1 MPRPPSS
8 SSAIAAALALAL
20 AGLTACASSQPRAQP
35 SQPASP
41 PSAPQPPAPGARRRA
56 FVLHFEGARIGY
68 AIEDEQVAPE
78 LGRRELGRRELVRFR
93 RGRELT
99 SFETSVI
106 VRGATHDGRERP
118 GEADE
123 LEVVVRHC
131 TAESPSHLPALSLTA
146 PLGLA
151 CPDGA
156 RPGPFTV
163 RASARRTDDE
173 WRVTSS
179 LSDAPTTLPFA
190 AQPAEWLDVL
200 APPGDRGELRNLPL
214 FFATRGF
221 ALGHAER
228 RWLDARTWIGSVT
241 LAGKV
246 ITSTTVLDEEGR
258 PRLILDDNGG
268 TASRAPEAALSPATL
283 DLVDLVDLVDL
294 TSLAIGGAAPAP
306 GAPRRLAFTLPP
318 EASASSSAATL
329 PPREAP
335 GQLVT
340 GAPPRLVLE
349 LVAQPA
355 RLDDAPAVARIAEL
369 ARQVLPGHRGGDCTA
384 YALRYAAAAA
394 RAAIPTR
401 LVTGFALDET
411 GAGGAVLVR
420 HRWAVSWTGAR
431 WISVD
436 PSAPAE
442 EVAPA
447 APRLF
452 ALSIHE
458 ATPEALAAAESAFAA
473 WRGAAARWAR

>member
-8 SSAIAAALALAL
+8 SSAIAPALALVL
-20 AGLTACASSQPRAQP
+20 AGLAACASSSQP
-35 SQPASP
+35 SRRPTPEAASQPSV
-41 PSAPQPPAPGARRRA
+41 PGALRRA

-78 LGRRELGRRELVRFR
+78 LRRRELGRREVVRFR
-93 RGRELT
+93 RGREVT
-99 SFETSVI
+99 SFETSI
-106 VRGATHDGRERP
+106 TVRGATHDDRERP

-131 TAESPSHLPALSLTA
+131 TAESPLRLPPLSLTA
-146 PLGLA
+146 PLELT

-179 LSDAPTTLPFA
+179 LSGAPTTLPFA

-228 RWLDARTWIGSVT
+228 RWLDARTWIGSVA

-246 ITSTTVLDEEGR
+246 LTSTTVVDEQDR
-258 PRLILDDNGG
+258 PRLILDESGG
-268 TASRAPEAALSPATL
+268 TATRAPQAALSPATL
-283 DLVDLVDLVDL
+283 DLVDLVDLVGL
-294 TSLAIGGAAPAP
+294 TSLAIGGASPAP
-306 GAPRRLAFTLPP
+306 GAPRRLALALAPT
-318 EASASSSAATL
+318 ASGSSSAAAL

-340 GAPPRLVLE
+340 GEPPRLVLE

-355 RLDDAPAVARIAEL
+355 RPDDAPAVARIAEL

-401 LVTGFALDET
+401 LVTGFALDEA
-411 GAGGAVLVR
+411 GAGGAALVR

-452 ALSIHE
+452 ALSVHD

-473 WRGAAARWAR
+473 WRGATARWAR

>member
-1 MPRPPSS
+1 MPGQPSS
-8 SSAIAAALALAL
+8 SSAIAALALAL
-20 AGLTACASSQPRAQP
+20 AGLAACARSQPAPQA
-35 SQPASP
+35 ASP
-41 PSAPQPPAPGARRRA
+41 PSITGAQRRA

-68 AIEDEQVAPE
+68 AIEEEQVAPE

-93 RGRELT
+93 RGREVS
-99 SFETSVI
+99 SFETSI
-106 VRGATHDGRERP
+106 TVRGATHDDRERP

-131 TAESPSHLPALSLTA
+131 TADSPLRLPAMSLTA
-146 PLGLA
+146 PLDLT

-156 RPGPFTV
+156 RPGPFTA

-179 LSDAPTTLPFA
+179 LRGAPATLPFA

-200 APPGDRGELRNLPL
+200 ALPGDRGELRNLPL

-228 RWLDARTWIGSVT
+228 RWLDARTWIGSVA

-246 ITSTTVLDEEGR
+246 LTSTTVLDEDDR
-258 PRLILDDNGG
+258 PRLILDDTGG
-268 TASRAPEAALSPATL
+268 TASRAPEAALSLATL
-283 DLVDLVDLVDL
+283 DLVDLVAL
-294 TSLAIGGAAPAP
+294 TSLDVGGAFPAP
-306 GAPRRLAFTLPP
+306 GAPRRLALALAPA
-318 EASASSSAATL
+318 ASASAAAL

-340 GAPPRLVLE
+340 GEPPHLVLE

-355 RLDDAPAVARIAEL
+355 RPDDAADVARIAEL

-401 LVTGFALDET
+401 LVTGFALYEAGT
-411 GAGGAVLVR
+411 GGAVLVR